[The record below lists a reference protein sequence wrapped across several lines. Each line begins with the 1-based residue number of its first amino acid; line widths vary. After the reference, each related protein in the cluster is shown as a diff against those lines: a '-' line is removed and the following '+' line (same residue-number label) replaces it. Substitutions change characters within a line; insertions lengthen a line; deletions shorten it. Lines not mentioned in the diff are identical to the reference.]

1 MQHWELFIPTVG
13 DTLQSGRVYGFQG
26 RRVDEIF
33 LLFVWI
39 HILQQGI
46 WDMETR
52 KLSRPPSKKF
62 LYIQFKPLPSPYGPF
77 RAPETIQRLELA
89 ESLDGL
95 ASAGQDAQ
103 DVEADLSE
111 FQISQRYQGA

>member
-1 MQHWELFIPTVG
+1 M
-13 DTLQSGRVYGFQG
+13 
-26 RRVDEIF
+26 DEIF

-62 LYIQFKPLPSPYGPF
+62 LYIQFKPLPSPYCPF
-77 RAPETIQRLELA
+77 RAPRSIQRLELA
-89 ESLDGL
+89 ERLDGL
-95 ASAGQDAQ
+95 ASAGQDTQ
-103 DVEADLSE
+103 DVEADLWKRLKLARNLGG
-111 FQISQRYQGA
+111 IDRAM